1 MRYFVTG
8 GSGLI
13 GSYVTRDLVRANQ
26 QVTVYDRAQDQ
37 EVLSELLTP
46 QELDA
51 VQVVPGDV
59 TDWPFLLRSMRA
71 SRADRVIHLAAL
83 LGRASEENPPLSLR
97 VNCEATINVFEAA
110 LACDVQRVVWA
121 SSVAVFGSR
130 HRRSEIGPLPNDAYH
145 NPSILYGA
153 CKSLT
158 ERFSEHYRR
167 IRNLDCVGL
176 RFSLVYGYGK
186 ARTFSR
192 GTGGEFLRELIDK
205 PALGISGRVP
215 AGDAVLDF
223 LYVEDA
229 AAAVTAACA
238 AKRSRF
244 AALNVVGCRAS
255 LREAAELVRK
265 LVPGADLEVES
276 GSWKETNH
284 DYELGVTQAEIGYA
298 PRVTLE
304 EGLRRNIS
312 ALRLRAGLP
321 I

>member
-13 GSYVTRDLVRANQ
+13 GSYVTRALVHANHE
-26 QVTVYDRAQDQ
+26 VTVYDRSPDH
-37 EVLSELLTP
+37 EFLSELLAP
-46 QELDA
+46 QELES

-59 TDWPFLLRSMRA
+59 TDLAYLLRSMQA

-83 LGRASEENPPLSLR
+83 LGRASEANPLLSLR
-97 VNCEATINVFEAA
+97 VNCEATINIFETA
-110 LACDVQRVVWA
+110 LACGVQRVVWA

-130 HRRSEIGPLPNDAYH
+130 HRRSESGPLSNDAFH

-153 CKSLT
+153 CKSLI

-167 IRNLDCVGL
+167 VRNLDCIGL

-205 PALGISGRVP
+205 PALGAPGRVP

-223 LYVEDA
+223 LHVEDA
-229 AAAVTAACA
+229 AAAVAAACDA
-238 AKRSRF
+238 RRSGF
-244 AALNVVGCRAS
+244 AALNVVGFRATM
-255 LREAAELVRK
+255 REAAALVRK
-265 LVPGADLEVES
+265 LVPGADVEVEN

-284 DYELGVTQAEIGYA
+284 DYDGRVTEAEIGYV
-298 PRVTLE
+298 PRITLE
-304 EGLRRNIS
+304 EGFRRNIS
-312 ALRLRAGLP
+312 ALRERAGLP
-321 I
+321 V